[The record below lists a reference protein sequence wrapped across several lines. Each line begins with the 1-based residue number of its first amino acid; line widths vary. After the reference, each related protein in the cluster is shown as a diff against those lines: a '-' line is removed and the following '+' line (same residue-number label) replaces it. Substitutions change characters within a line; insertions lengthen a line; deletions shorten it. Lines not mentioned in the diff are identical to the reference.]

1 MAETETKKK
10 PRWIPLE
17 SNPEVMNNYIHK
29 LGLSSQWEYTDVY
42 GLDEE
47 LLLMIPQPV
56 KAFLLL
62 FPISEAHETY
72 TKAQIESIKEK
83 GQEISPNVLFYK
95 QTISNACGTIGLVHS
110 LANNRDSIPIEDGPL
125 KLLLDKTKDLT
136 PEERAKCLEE
146 DNGLAD
152 AHQTSARMGQTRAP
166 GEDERVNLHFICL
179 VEKDGSIYELDG
191 SKPFPINHGP
201 CDNFLKGSAEIIK
214 KFMQRDP
221 NNLQFTVVALA
232 PKA

>member
-10 PRWIPLE
+10 IKWIPLE
-17 SNPEVMNNYIHK
+17 SNPEVMNKYVHK
-29 LGLSSQWEYTDVY
+29 LGLSSQWAYTDVF
-42 GLDEE
+42 GLEEE
-47 LLLMIPQPV
+47 LLLMIPKPI

-62 FPISEAHETY
+62 FPTSEAHENY
-72 TKAQIESIKEK
+72 TKIQVESIKEK
-83 GQEISPNVLFYK
+83 GQEISPNVVFYK

-110 LANNRDSIPIEDGPL
+110 LANNRDSISFEDGPL
-125 KLLLDKTKDLT
+125 KRLLDKTKALT

-146 DNGLAD
+146 DDDLAE

-166 GEDERVNLHFICL
+166 GEDERVDLHFTCL

-191 SKPFPINHGP
+191 TKPFPINHGS
-201 CDNFLKGSAEIIK
+201 CDDFVKGSVDIVK
-214 KFMQRDP
+214 KFMERDP

-232 PKA
+232 PKD